1 MGMTVT
7 TTQASYDIKCDDPRR
22 VTSSAITTAGRM
34 IMAMIRMMDI
44 ASSLLLFFSP
54 LSMAD
59 SKTFVLLNLP
69 S

>member
-1 MGMTVT
+1 MTVT

-44 ASSLLLFFSP
+44 ASSLLLFFFP
-54 LSMAD
+54 PKYGWLQNICIIEFA
-59 SKTFVLLNLP
+59 
-69 S
+69 